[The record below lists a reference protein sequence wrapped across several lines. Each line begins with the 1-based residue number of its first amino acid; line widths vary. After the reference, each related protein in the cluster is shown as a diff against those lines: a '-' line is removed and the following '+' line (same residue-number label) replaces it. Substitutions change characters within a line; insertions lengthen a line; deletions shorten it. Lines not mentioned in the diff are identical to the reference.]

1 MPPPANILDI
11 VTINET
17 DGKSIMVVMPSPTEY
32 SFNADD
38 WAQQI
43 TKVYPGPYPELVI
56 DLSRYRT
63 VNSILCAG
71 FIHLY
76 RQYHCEQATLRNVSS
91 NVEGILKTLQLD
103 KIFNLQFQ
111 TQRYEKDS

>member
-1 MPPPANILDI
+1 MTPPSTNILDKVNIDDDGDKRI
-11 VTINET
+11 VIC
-17 DGKSIMVVMPSPTEY
+17 MPSPSDY
-32 SFNADD
+32 SMNADD
-38 WAQQI
+38 WAQQVS
-43 TKVYPGPYPELVI
+43 KAYPGPYAELII

-76 RQYHCEQATLRNVSS
+76 RHYHCQRATLRNVSS

-103 KIFNLQFQ
+103 KIFNLEFQ
-111 TQRYEKDS
+111 TQRFEKD